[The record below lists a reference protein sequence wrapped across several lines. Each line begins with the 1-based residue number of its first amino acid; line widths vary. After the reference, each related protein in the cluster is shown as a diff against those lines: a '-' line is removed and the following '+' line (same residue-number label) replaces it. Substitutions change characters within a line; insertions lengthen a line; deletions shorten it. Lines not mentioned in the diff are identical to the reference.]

1 MERGDNDGKDD
12 VDVNVNYRGQWN
24 IMYGRPQNG
33 GKEGNRY
40 EEYKGLKNG
49 QVERCKEAFKSFD
62 TNGNNRI
69 EIDELEAALINM
81 GHKPTE
87 EELYLMMNEDNEDG
101 ETGITQDRFLDIIA
115 KQKKLLEDKMRP
127 DLLDTYLALGGKLGP
142 DKLPDDENGKLDLAL
157 VKDII
162 KEQFKV
168 DIDVDKMS
176 GKKEITFNDFMDIMS
191 G

>member
-1 MERGDNDGKDD
+1 MEFDRSNAGQLHIHSVSFVMTSRNQLSNKEIGK
-12 VDVNVNYRGQWN
+12 Q
-24 IMYGRPQNG
+24 
-33 GKEGNRY
+33 

-49 QVERCKEAFKSFD
+49 QVERCKRAFANFD
-62 TNGNNRI
+62 ANKNGRI

-87 EELYLMMNEDNEDG
+87 EELYLMMNEDNEEG
-101 ETGITQDRFLDIIA
+101 ESGITETRFLDIIA
-115 KQKKLLEDKMRP
+115 KQKQLLEEEMRS
-127 DLLDTYLALGGKLGP
+127 DLLDTYVALGGRLSSNGQ
-142 DKLPDDENGKLDLAL
+142 PDDENGKLDLAL
-157 VKDII
+157 VKDTI